1 MAKKRIKSSF
11 FLKGKSSF
19 RYILLVSIHFR
30 SAKTHFDKLNAPLDE
45 RDLPFAYTFDRSLS
59 AAKQY
64 IEASSCPLAEWPV
77 SPAVSRRCVYLQ
89 LTFKGLL
96 EKRLEEHFTVVLNR
110 NTFILNINNKFNFI
124 FKPFLK
130 LKRRYWYRYKI
141 YLTQT

>member
-59 AAKQY
+59 AAQQC
-64 IEASSCPLAEWPV
+64 IEAMRTIPLLAEWPV
-77 SPAVSRRCVYLQ
+77 FPAVSRRA
-89 LTFKGLL
+89 TAL
-96 EKRLEEHFTVVLNR
+96 E
-110 NTFILNINNKFNFI
+110 
-124 FKPFLK
+124 
-130 LKRRYWYRYKI
+130 
-141 YLTQT
+141 

>member
-11 FLKGKSSF
+11 FLKGKSSS

-30 SAKTHFDKLNAPLDE
+30 SAKTHFDKLNAPLDK

-89 LTFKGLL
+89 LTFEGLIKKGSK
-96 EKRLEEHFTVVLNR
+96 KRLRT
-110 NTFILNINNKFNFI
+110 ILFVFLRFNIFNYI
-124 FKPFLK
+124 
-130 LKRRYWYRYKI
+130 
-141 YLTQT
+141 